1 MSLSALELAQMQA
14 DADDYMPDTCV
25 IYDPTVTI
33 DAMGGQ
39 SMSWT
44 AAATVPCRL
53 APLSGLGEV
62 INGAQITSVTSWV
75 LTIAHDRAID
85 ATERVA
91 TGGDTYQ
98 VESVE
103 DQHSNRTARRV
114 YMTRLN

>member
-1 MSLSALELAQMQA
+1 MSLSALELSQLQG

-25 IYDPTVTI
+25 IHDPTVTV
-33 DAMGGQ
+33 DTMGGQ
-39 SMSWT
+39 SMSWA

-53 APLSGLGEV
+53 APIRGLGEV

-75 LTIAHDRAID
+75 LTITHDRAID
-85 ATERVA
+85 ATQRVT

-114 YMTRLN
+114 YLTRLD